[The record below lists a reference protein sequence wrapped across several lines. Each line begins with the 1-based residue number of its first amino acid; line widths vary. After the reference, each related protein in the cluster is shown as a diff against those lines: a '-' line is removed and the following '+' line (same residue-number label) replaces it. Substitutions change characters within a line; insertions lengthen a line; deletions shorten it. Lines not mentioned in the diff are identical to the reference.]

1 VTAAGR
7 RRTVAE
13 MDARLAKARELM
25 VKMREDA
32 RAEYER
38 SPTVA
43 VGAAP
48 LTTGVVSGF
57 DGALSFLDW
66 AFSPEQDW
74 MWRK

>member
-1 VTAAGR
+1 MTAAGR

-25 VKMREDA
+25 VKMRDDA
-32 RAEYER
+32 RAKAER
-38 SPTVA
+38 DDRGSGGRA
-43 VGAAP
+43 FES
-48 LTTGVVSGF
+48 GVVSGF